1 LQSSRGLSDWRLGNL
16 AFNISFFAAAS
27 RIFALKSM
35 NSSSRIAQTDGK
47 VMQQPATSHLTLC
60 TDARYGK

>member
-1 LQSSRGLSDWRLGNL
+1 L

-47 VMQQPATSHLTLC
+47 VMQQPATSHHVTLC
-60 TDARYGK
+60 TDVRYGK